1 MNIEKMT
8 PKKKEKSSLFFR
20 LKIKLEGISN
30 NQEDGILSIPL
41 FSGAQT
47 IFGKDKII
55 STYDNLGKQLQD
67 FIENNFNH
75 EFFSKKFN
83 PHNFIV

>member
-1 MNIEKMT
+1 MT
-8 PKKKEKSSLFFR
+8 PKKKETSTMFFR

-30 NQEDGILSIPL
+30 QEDGILSIPI
-41 FSGAQT
+41 FSGSQT

-55 STYDNLGKQLQD
+55 KTYDNLGKQLQD
-67 FIENNFNH
+67 FIENNFTH
-75 EFFSKKFN
+75 ELFSKKFK

>member
-1 MNIEKMT
+1 MT
-8 PKKKEKSSLFFR
+8 PNKKETSSIFFR

-30 NQEDGILSIPL
+30 QEEGILSIPI
-41 FSGAQT
+41 FSGSQT

-55 STYDNLGKQLQD
+55 QTYNNLGTQLEN
-67 FIENNFNH
+67 FIENNFTR
-75 EFFSKKFN
+75 ELFFKKFK